1 MEYISFWLMLLCH
14 IIDDFV
20 FQPICLSKLKQ
31 KSWWEK
37 EFNNNV
43 PSKYKNDY
51 GMALLIHA
59 ISWAIMIHLPL
70 MFLQEPNVKVISYMI
85 GINCSIHFVVDDLKA
100 NQGKLNLIQ
109 DQSIHFAQIFVSWLI
124 CIIF

>member
-1 MEYISFWLMLLCH
+1 MENIIFWLMLLCH

-70 MFLQEPNVKVISYMI
+70 MFLQESDMEVVSYMI
-85 GINCSIHFVVDDLKA
+85 GINCSIHFLVDDLKA
-100 NQGKLNLIQ
+100 NDGKLNLIQ
-109 DQSIHFAQIFVSWLI
+109 DQLIHFAQIFVSWLI
-124 CIIF
+124 CINL